1 MGRDPKE
8 RLVFFPGIELTLAVR
23 VRRSLFVSD
32 DPILDAD
39 FEENRFGAVLTALAV
54 NPAPDVAAK
63 TAQTERLENIQ
74 SLKVLK
80 EKLDEQTGLRGP
92 LRKPSRQNR

>member
-1 MGRDPKE
+1 
-8 RLVFFPGIELTLAVR
+8 
-23 VRRSLFVSD
+23 VSGD
-32 DPILDAD
+32 LYSCQVIPILDAD

-54 NPAPDVAAK
+54 NPAPDAAAK

-92 LRKPSRQNR
+92 LLKPSRQNQKRRHAIVQRGGSVRAVIRLRC